1 MRVKRFL
8 ASGILAT
15 SLSLSAVTN
24 TFAAEGDL
32 KPNRPLPLAGEIV
45 SLDDSS
51 VTIAIKADKHRV
63 AKVLEKAGLAAGEEI
78 KVNISSDTRII
89 EGKEQVDLSAYEV
102 GQTIFVLGR
111 IDGDTVD
118 AKVIADHLPKHFM
131 AHRLKFGG
139 EVTGV
144 DTSTNTVTVKDKEG
158 TERSVSYSDQ
168 TKFIVDGEV
177 ANENDLETGT
187 FIQIK
192 GRFDKS
198 TQTVIAQVIKTK

>member
-24 TFAAEGDL
+24 TFAAESDL
-32 KPNRPLPLAGEIV
+32 KLRPLPLAGEIV

-51 VTIAIKADKHRV
+51 VTIAVKADKHRI
-63 AKVLEKAGLAAGEEI
+63 AKVLEKARFSAGEEV
-78 KVNISSDTRII
+78 KVNVSSDTQII
-89 EGKEQVDLSAYEV
+89 EGKEKVDLSAYEV
-102 GQTIFVLGR
+102 GQTIFVLGK

-131 AHRLKFGG
+131 AHRLKFNG
-139 EVTGV
+139 EVAGV
-144 DTSTNTVTVKDKEG
+144 DTSTNTITVKDKEG
-158 TERSVSYSDQ
+158 TERSIGYSDE
-168 TKFIVDGEV
+168 TKFVVDGEV
-177 ANENDLETGT
+177 ASENDLETGA
-187 FIQIK
+187 IIKVK

-198 TQTVIAQVIKTK
+198 LQRVIAQVIKTK

>member
-15 SLSLSAVTN
+15 SLSLSVVTN
-24 TFAAEGDL
+24 TFAAESDL
-32 KPNRPLPLAGEIV
+32 KLRPLPLAGEIV

-51 VTIAIKADKHRV
+51 VTIAIKADKHRI
-63 AKVLEKAGLAAGEEI
+63 AKVLEKAGFSAGEEV
-78 KVNISSDTRII
+78 KVNISDDTQLI
-89 EGKEQVDLSAYEV
+89 EGKEKVDLSAYEV

-131 AHRLKFGG
+131 AHRLKFNG
-139 EVTGV
+139 EVVGV
-144 DTSTNTVTVKDKEG
+144 DTSTNTITVKDKEG
-158 TERSVSYSDQ
+158 TERSIGYSDE
-168 TKFIVDGEV
+168 TKFVIDGEV
-177 ANENDLETGT
+177 ASENDLETGA
-187 FIQIK
+187 IIKVK

-198 TQTVIAQVIKTK
+198 LQRVIAQVIKTK